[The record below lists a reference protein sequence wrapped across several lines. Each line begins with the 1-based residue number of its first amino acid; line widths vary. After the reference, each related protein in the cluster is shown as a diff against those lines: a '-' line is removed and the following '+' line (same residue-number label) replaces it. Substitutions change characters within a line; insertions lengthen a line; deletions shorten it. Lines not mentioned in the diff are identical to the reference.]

1 MSVEERLEELLK
13 IKEQAK
19 LGGGTQRIEAQHGR
33 GKLTARERLEILLDE
48 DSFEELDTIMTH
60 RSSEFGLDK
69 LKYYGDAVVTGY
81 GTIEGRLVYVFSQD
95 FTVFGGSL
103 SEAVSEKMIKIMELA
118 MRNGAPVIG
127 LNDSGGA
134 RIQEGVVSLKGY
146 GDIFRL
152 NVLASGV
159 IPQISAIM
167 GPCAGGAA
175 YSPALTDFIFMVNG
189 TGQMYI
195 TGPDV
200 VRAATGEEVTHEEL
214 GGAQSN
220 ATRSG
225 VAHFAFDGEEACL
238 LEVRRLV
245 SFLPSNNMEDPPL
258 EAVEDDPRRRAE
270 DMFEVVPDDPT
281 RPYDVR
287 DVILRV
293 VDNKDFL
300 EVHEHFAQNVVVGFA
315 RLDGRSVGI
324 VGNQPLHLAGAID
337 IDAAR
342 KIARF
347 VRFCDAFNIQVL
359 TFVDTS
365 GYLPGLSQ
373 EYGGII
379 AHGAKI
385 IYAYTEAT
393 VPKVT
398 VVLRKAYGGAYV
410 AMGSKHLRV
419 DVNLSWPTGEFA
431 VTGPEGAV
439 NIIFRNQLAQ
449 AEDPTALRAKLVKDY
464 KDRFAS
470 PLVAASRGYIDDVI
484 DPRDTRYK
492 VIRAFEMLRNK
503 ADSTPAKKH
512 GTIPL

>member
-1 MSVEERLEELLK
+1 MTVEDRLQELLK
-13 IKEQAK
+13 LKEQAK
-19 LGGGTQRIEAQHGR
+19 LGGGPQRIDAQHSR

-48 DSFEELDTIMTH
+48 DSFEEMDTIMTH
-60 RSSEFGLDK
+60 RSVEFGLDK
-69 LKYYGDAVVTGY
+69 QKYYGDAVVTGF
-81 GTIEGRLVYVFSQD
+81 GTIDGRLVYVFSQD

-103 SEAVSEKMIKIMELA
+103 SEAVSEKITKVMHMAI
-118 MRNGAPVIG
+118 RNGAPVVG

-146 GDIFRL
+146 GDIFAL
-152 NVLASGV
+152 NVQASGV
-159 IPQISAIM
+159 VPQISAVM

-175 YSPALTDFIFMVNG
+175 YSPALTDFIFMVNE

-195 TGPDV
+195 TGPEV
-200 VRAATGEEVTHEEL
+200 VKATTGEEVTHEQL
-214 GGAQSN
+214 GGAMSN

-225 VAHFAFDGEEACL
+225 VAHFAVDGEEACL
-238 LEVRRLV
+238 LEVRRLL
-245 SFLPSNNMEDPPL
+245 SYLPANNLEDPP
-258 EAVEDDPRRRAE
+258 AVASSDDPRRRAE
-270 DMFEVVPDDPT
+270 DMFEVVPEDPT

-287 DVILRV
+287 DVILRIA
-293 VDNKDFL
+293 DDGDFM
-300 EVHEHFAQNVVVGFA
+300 EVHEHYAQNVVVGFSRMA
-315 RLDGRSVGI
+315 SHTVGI
-324 VGNQPLHLAGAID
+324 VANQPLHLAGALD

-347 VRFCDAFNIQVL
+347 VRFCDAFNVPIL
-359 TFVDTS
+359 TLVDVP

-398 VVLRKAYGGAYV
+398 VTLRKAYGGAYV

-419 DVNLSWPTGEFA
+419 DVNLAWPTGEFA
-431 VTGPEGAV
+431 VMGPEGAV
-439 NIIFRNQLAQ
+439 NIIFRNQLSKADD
-449 AEDPTALRAKLVKDY
+449 AVALRAKLVKDY

-484 DPRDTRYK
+484 DPRETRYR
-492 VIRAFEMLRNK
+492 VIRSFEMLRNK
-503 ADSTPAKKH
+503 TDSNPAKKH
-512 GTIPL
+512 GTMPL